1 MAGLNDLNENTPN
14 GLASPTQGDDELRAI
29 KAKVKEYAAAEHSY
43 NGRHKFPTVSVL
55 PANDGDSRRLVI
67 KTTIGQPDELYY
79 DNGTTWVKITS
90 NADIADAVADLLAH
104 QNSNPIDHADASIT
118 SAKYAPFSVDTAAL
132 KNGAILCRHF
142 DAAQA
147 AFDDST
153 APLVNGSDLD
163 ATWHTHSQYAVSGG
177 GGSSGINFLSSI
189 LSAASGSGGIGW
201 TTINANSLSGG
212 TIPVTARAIILS
224 ISLSLINSG
233 FGGSATGVI
242 VNGRK
247 AVGSPSVTL
256 CQYKVPTAVTSDSLF
271 SVQAVCQ
278 MTGTDGKFDYSVT
291 TTDAFVGT
299 WDISVLGYY
308 A

>member
-1 MAGLNDLNENTPN
+1 MSGLNDLNENTPN

-29 KAKVKEYAAAEHSY
+29 KAKVKEYASAEHSY

-55 PANDGDSRRLVI
+55 PSNDADSRRLVI

-90 NADIADAVADLLAH
+90 NSDIADVVADLLAH
-104 QNSNPIDHADASIT
+104 QTSNPIDHTDASIT
-118 SAKYAPFSVDTAAL
+118 SAKYAPFSVDTPAL

-147 AFDDST
+147 ASDDST

-177 GGSSGINFLSSI
+177 INFLSSI
-189 LSAASGSGGIGW
+189 LSAASGSGDIGW

-212 TIPVTARAIILS
+212 AIPVTARAVILS

-233 FGGSATGVI
+233 LGGLPTGVI

-247 AVGSPSVTL
+247 AVGSPSATL
-256 CQYKVPTAVTSDSLF
+256 CQYKVPTIVTSDSLF

-278 MTGTDGKFDYSVT
+278 MTGTDGKFDCSVT
-291 TTDAFVGT
+291 TTNAFVGT

-308 A
+308 T